1 MNFPVILNS
10 LTTVLDIR
18 YYINNPYN
26 SVLREKAMNS
36 FMQTIRKVF
45 YQYSLHGD
53 VSRLSVLKNLTVE
66 KSRVT
71 VLSEATD
78 TSTKFIMR
86 RHSEGKNIQSQSQC

>member
-18 YYINNPYN
+18 YYINSPYN

-45 YQYSLHGD
+45 YQYSLHVRCKQAVGVKEPD
-53 VSRLSVLKNLTVE
+53 CG

-78 TSTKFIMR
+78 TRKKFIMR
-86 RHSEGKNIQSQSQC
+86 RHSEGKNIQSQC